1 MPLPFSLDELNDNP
15 LYRSMGIRITSVAD
29 GRVCAQL
36 RPEAAMCWPDE
47 GQPHGGVLFTLL
59 DTTMATVVMT
69 GGYEHASCST
79 ISMDVQYLAPAVSPT
94 FACAAT
100 MERRGGRV
108 CFVRGTISD
117 HSGEVVALGQG
128 SFRIFTPR

>member
-1 MPLPFSLDELNDNP
+1 MPLPLNLDELNDNP
-15 LYRSMGIRITSVAD
+15 LYRAIGIRITSVDD

-36 RPEAAMCWPDE
+36 QPEPAMCWPDE

-69 GGYEHASCST
+69 GGYEQASCST
-79 ISMDVQYLAPAVSPT
+79 ISMDVQYLAPAVGT
-94 FACAAT
+94 NFACEAA

-108 CFVRGTISD
+108 CFVRGTISN
-117 HSGEVVALGQG
+117 HSGEAVALGQG
-128 SFRIFTPR
+128 SYRIFMPH